1 MRSDIFLQK
10 YRILEG
16 LLEKRY
22 DGCKMHSS
30 SVVMEFLRDGASAPV
45 RVDLDL
51 MRELRNLLT
60 HNAGPDG
67 SPIAEP
73 TEETIRRLDEI
84 IEFVRR
90 PRLAVEFGTPA
101 ERVLCAHMNDR
112 LSDVMANMRK
122 NGYSHVPVRERGR
135 VRGVLSVKSVF
146 DYLAEKGLDTL
157 KPDSRIQDL
166 GDRISLNRNSGDR
179 YIFMPATATVETVR
193 AAFEKHTQRNSRLSA
208 VFISENGSPDER
220 FICILT
226 PWDVLKDAPS
236 TQPEGV

>member
-30 SVVMEFLRDGASAPV
+30 SVVMEFLRDDSSGPV

-67 SPIAEP
+67 MPIAEP
-73 TEETIRRLDEI
+73 SEETIRRLDEI
-84 IEFVRR
+84 IEFVRC

-101 ERVLCAHMNDR
+101 ERVFCAHMNDR

-122 NGYSHVPVRERGR
+122 NGFSHVPIREKGR
-135 VRGVLSVKSVF
+135 VRGVLSIRCVF
-146 DYLAEKGLDTL
+146 DHLAENGFCSLDEN
-157 KPDSRIQDL
+157 SRIQDL
-166 GDRISLNRNSGDR
+166 GDRVSLDR
-179 YIFMPATATVETVR
+179 DGGRYVFMPANATVEAVR
-193 AAFEKHTQRNSRLSA
+193 GAFERYTEKNRRVSA
-208 VFISENGSPDER
+208 VFISENGSPEER

-226 PWDVLKDAPS
+226 PWDVLNDAPNND
-236 TQPEGV
+236 PEGV

>member
-67 SPIAEP
+67 MPIAEP
-73 TEETIRRLDEI
+73 SEEIICRLDEI
-84 IEFVRR
+84 IDFVCK

-101 ERVLCAHMNDR
+101 EQVLCAHMNDR
-112 LSDVMANMRK
+112 LADVMANMRK
-122 NGYSHVPVRERGR
+122 NGYSHVPVREKGR
-135 VRGVLSVKSVF
+135 VRAVLSIKSVF
-146 DYLAEKGLDTL
+146 DYIAEKGSCALRA
-157 KPDSRIQDL
+157 DSRIQDL
-166 GDRISLNRNSGDR
+166 GDRISLDRSSGDR
-179 YIFMPATATVETVR
+179 YIFMPATATVEAVR
-193 AAFEKHTQRNSRLSA
+193 AAFEKYTERNRRLSA
-208 VFISENGSPDER
+208 VFISENGLPEER

-226 PWDVLKDAPS
+226 PWDVLKDAPN
-236 TQPEGV
+236 TEPEGV